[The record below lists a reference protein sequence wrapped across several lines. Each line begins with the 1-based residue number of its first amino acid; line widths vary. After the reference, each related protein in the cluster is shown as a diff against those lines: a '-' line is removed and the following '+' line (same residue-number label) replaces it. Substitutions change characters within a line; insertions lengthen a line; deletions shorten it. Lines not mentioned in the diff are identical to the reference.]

1 MFAKKLAII
10 GSGYVG
16 LELAQVLSRGHS
28 TNAVIIAYDINLER
42 AEYVNS
48 ITAGNVIGTN
58 DPNMLMNADAFM
70 ICVPTPDDAYGR
82 PDERP
87 LYQAKALVEKYSKK
101 DSIMI
106 LESSVCVGDTRK
118 IFGNLRDKDIFVAF
132 SPERVDPGRVF
143 PPPHTIAKL
152 LGGIDKES
160 YDKALEV
167 YSPAFDNIVYVSSP
181 EVAEFSKL
189 YENTFRLMNIAFA
202 NQVADAAKNLGLNP
216 DEIYDA
222 VNTKPFGL
230 SGPFKSGLGA
240 GGPCLPSNA
249 KHLLHTCDIPLLKS
263 ASEACSER
271 PRKQAWNFA
280 NFAKDTDIKKVL
292 VSGLS
297 FKKNVSTTIA
307 SPALA
312 FAYELSK
319 LMHVVV
325 HDPLVPKNNDLNF
338 TSDLVSDLKSSDC
351 VILLVD
357 HDHPDTA
364 EINKYAS
371 KMLWSP

>member
-28 TNAVIIAYDINLER
+28 TNAAIIAYDINLER

-48 ITAGNVIGTN
+48 VTAGNVIGTN
-58 DPNMLMNADAFM
+58 DPEMLKNADAFM
-70 ICVPTPDDAYGR
+70 ICVPTPDDTYGR

-87 LYQAKALVEKYSKK
+87 LYQAKALVEKFSKK

-118 IFGNLRDKDIFVAF
+118 IFGNLRDQGIFVAF

-160 YDKALEV
+160 YDKAFEI

-271 PRKQAWNFA
+271 PHKQALNFA
-280 NFAKDTDIKKVL
+280 SFAKDTNIKKVL

-297 FKKNVSTTIA
+297 FKKNVSTTVA

-319 LMHVVV
+319 MMHVVV
-325 HDPLVPKNNDLNF
+325 HDPLVPKNINLNF

-357 HDHPDTA
+357 HDHPDTT